1 MTSSRTT
8 DNTVH
13 QRYPYP
19 IAAAWRRVALATNE
33 AQRLQ
38 RLLAFQEVLVR
49 TLVLLLAPDCLRA
62 PRDPAWVQA
71 LLGLSKRGLGT
82 WVEMMRL
89 SILHVA
95 NREDTEPFIPEVAPW
110 FFTERGKPS
119 DVARLIGRLVEERNH
134 IAHGPALSKAATEE
148 KVRQLEED
156 NRTLLASLRWLA
168 GYRLMRVLTAKP
180 MRRGGFQ
187 GKVQI
192 YAGCEVQPEPV
203 RARWDCVLL
212 PESLYLVNPAG
223 DAVLEISPFLQVRT
237 DQGTRRDEL
246 FGMQELRRGVRL
258 ALVNDATGQRYV
270 GGVLSDDGE
279 LPFDR
284 WVASEGSQQLHQ
296 FNRDGSGALAAPDL
310 WCEGC
315 VDELLDDRFEL
326 LEPLGEGGMA
336 KVFRVHDRW
345 FDEEVALKVMHR
357 QHCDEPSFV
366 TRFQREARLQRNL
379 DHPRLLGLLDSG
391 RLQDGRLYIKMPVMP
406 GGALRQH
413 ITPGGIPHEPVRRW
427 AGQALEALA
436 HLHSLGL
443 VHRDIK
449 PSNFLLDGSGD
460 LRLADF
466 GIALQPD
473 EARLTRTT
481 ERVGSLAYAAPEL
494 RQGTTLT
501 AAADMYGLGLVLHAL
516 LTGTEAP
523 LQPGEGVA
531 GELGALVRELG
542 RHDPDARPTA
552 AQALT
557 RLTAPPA
564 PPPPPALP
572 PEPDQTVLRFH
583 YAGPERRQQGDL
595 EEIAGWVL
603 AAPAARHLVWASG
616 MELWM
621 PWSEVHALR
630 DLIEPKLPGPPI
642 VPPAATPPSALVPVT
657 VTMDVP
663 EPVTVTV
670 TETVPV
676 TEAIPVTV
684 TMTEPE
690 LEPVL
695 VTVTEA
701 EPVPVMVTETE
712 PAPVTVTVEQTR
724 ASIFEENLAAI
735 KRAYPACDLTEP
747 AVVAELETMLRE
759 GRFQAISDQGGR
771 ILVGLAEVPPD
782 TLSRISERVPRL
794 MYEIIQ
800 TAEEAQRVMDVAWT
814 QWLHMLRHA
823 RGLCKDIH
831 LAPDIPTGKLRAA
844 REACRLAPYV
854 SVHILVDAT
863 VFGSGK
869 NALLICDTGV
879 YMHNNYPVGSLDR
892 TLAPGAYAVPFV
904 DFADATFEGDGEH
917 DTMIGPKA
925 GFHDSGSTVIQE
937 EVIALLEGARLRV
950 RECLYG
956 PRQP

>member
-1 MTSSRTT
+1 MTSSRAT

-38 RLLAFQEVLVR
+38 HLLAFQEVLVR
-49 TLVLLLAPDCLRA
+49 TLVVLLAPDCLRS
-62 PRDPAWVQA
+62 PRDPDWVQA
-71 LLGLSKRGLGT
+71 LLGLSKRSLGT
-82 WVEMMRL
+82 WVEMTRL

-95 NREDTEPFIPEVAPW
+95 NREGTAPFMPEVAPW

-119 DVARLIGRLVEERNH
+119 DVARLIGRLVEERNL

-156 NRTLLASLRWLA
+156 NRALLASLRWLA
-168 GYRLMRVLTAKP
+168 GYRLMRVLTVKP
-180 MRRGGFQ
+180 VRSGGFQ

-192 YAGCEVQPEPV
+192 YAGCEIQPEPA
-203 RARWDCVLL
+203 RARWDCLLL

-223 DAVLEISPFLQVRT
+223 DAVLELSPFLQVRT
-237 DQGTRRDEL
+237 DHGTRREEL
-246 FGMQELRRGVRL
+246 FVMQELRRGVRL
-258 ALVNDATGQRYV
+258 SLVNDATGQRHV
-270 GGVLSDDGE
+270 GGVPSDDGE

-284 WVASEGSQQLHQ
+284 WVVSEASQQLHQ
-296 FNRDGSGALAAPDL
+296 HNRDSSGALAAPDL

-326 LEPLGEGGMA
+326 LEPLGDGGMA

-357 QHCDEPSFV
+357 QHCEEPSFV

-379 DHPRLLGLLDSG
+379 DHPHLLGLLDSG

-406 GGALRQH
+406 GGTLREH

-449 PSNFLLDGSGD
+449 PSNFLLDSDGD

-466 GIALQPD
+466 GIALHPD

-523 LQPGEGVA
+523 PRPGEGVE

-542 RHDPDARPTA
+542 QHDPDARPTA

-564 PPPPPALP
+564 PPPLP
-572 PEPDQTVLRFH
+572 PEPDQKLPRFH
-583 YAGPERRQQGDL
+583 YAGPEHRREGGLD
-595 EEIAGWVL
+595 EIGEWVL
-603 AAPAARHLVWASG
+603 AAPTARHLVWAPG
-616 MELWM
+616 MASWT
-621 PWSEVHALR
+621 PWSEVPALR
-630 DLIEPKLPGPPI
+630 DHIEPRIPQPPP
-642 VPPAATPPSALVPVT
+642 VPPGAPSPPVPVPVT
-657 VTMDVP
+657 VTLSEP
-663 EPVTVTV
+663 E
-670 TETVPV
+670 TETVAV
-676 TEAIPVTV
+676 
-684 TMTEPE
+684 
-690 LEPVL
+690 
-695 VTVTEA
+695 
-701 EPVPVMVTETE
+701 
-712 PAPVTVTVEQTR
+712 PAPPQAERTR
-724 ASIFEENLAAI
+724 ANIFEDNLAAI
-735 KRAYPACDLTEP
+735 KRAYPSCGLTEP
-747 AVVAELETMLRE
+747 PMVAELETMLRE
-759 GRFQAISDQGGR
+759 GRYQAISDEGGR
-771 ILVGLAEVPPD
+771 ILVGLAEVPPN
-782 TLSRISERVPRL
+782 TRSQISELVPPL

-814 QWLHMLRHA
+814 QWLDALRQA

-831 LAPDIPTGKLRAA
+831 LAPDIPTRKLRAA
-844 REACRLAPYV
+844 REACRLPPYV
-854 SVHILVDAT
+854 TVHALVDAT

-904 DFADATFEGDGEH
+904 DFAAVTFEGFGEH
-917 DTMIGPKA
+917 DTMIGPSA
-925 GFHDSGSTVIQE
+925 GFHDAGSTVIQE
-937 EVIALLEGARLRV
+937 EVIALLEGAQLRV
-950 RECLYG
+950 REGLYG
-956 PRQP
+956 PRRP

>member
-38 RLLAFQEVLVR
+38 HLLAFQEVLVR
-49 TLVLLLAPDCLRA
+49 TLVVLLAPDCLRS
-62 PRDPAWVQA
+62 PRDPDWVQA
-71 LLGLSKRGLGT
+71 LLGLSKRSLGT
-82 WVEMMRL
+82 WVEMTRL

-95 NREDTEPFIPEVAPW
+95 NREGTAPFMPEVAPW

-119 DVARLIGRLVEERNH
+119 DVARLIGRLVEERNL
-134 IAHGPALSKAATEE
+134 IAHGPALSKAATKD

-168 GYRLMRVLTAKP
+168 GYRLLRVLTAKP

-203 RARWDCVLL
+203 RARWDCLL
-212 PESLYLVNPAG
+212 LSESLYLVNPAG
-223 DAVLEISPFLQVRT
+223 DAVLEVSPFLQVRA
-237 DQGTRRDEL
+237 DQGTRREEL
-246 FGMQELRRGVRL
+246 FVMQELRRGVRL
-258 ALVNDATGQRYV
+258 ALVNDATGHHYL
-270 GGVLSDDGE
+270 GGVPSDDGE

-284 WVASEGSQQLHQ
+284 WVASEGSLQLHQ
-296 FNRDGSGALAAPDL
+296 RNRDDSGALAAPDL

-326 LEPLGEGGMA
+326 LEPLGDGGMA

-357 QHCDEPSFV
+357 QHCEDPSFV

-379 DHPRLLGLLDSG
+379 EHPHLLGLLDSG

-406 GGALRQH
+406 GGTLREH
-413 ITPGGIPHEPVRRW
+413 IIPGGMPHELVRRW

-449 PSNFLLDGSGD
+449 PSNFLLDGAGD

-466 GIALQPD
+466 GIALQPG

-481 ERVGSLAYAAPEL
+481 ERVGSLAYAAPEM

-523 LQPGEGVA
+523 PQPGEGVT
-531 GELGALVRELG
+531 GELGTLVRELG
-542 RHDPDARPTA
+542 QHDPDARPTA
-552 AQALT
+552 AQALS

-564 PPPPPALP
+564 PPPPPPLP
-572 PEPDQTVLRFH
+572 PEPEPTALRYH
-583 YAGPERRQQGDL
+583 YAGPERRQEGGL
-595 EEIAGWVL
+595 EEIAGWIL
-603 AAPAARHLVWASG
+603 AAPAARHLVWAPG
-616 MELWM
+616 MESWM
-621 PWSEVHALR
+621 PWSEVPVLR
-630 DLIEPKLPGPPI
+630 DHIEPKLP
-642 VPPAATPPSALVPVT
+642 VPPPVPPPSVQAT
-657 VTMDVP
+657 VTMAEP
-663 EPVTVTV
+663 EP
-670 TETVPV
+670 
-676 TEAIPVTV
+676 
-684 TMTEPE
+684 
-690 LEPVL
+690 
-695 VTVTEA
+695 
-701 EPVPVMVTETE
+701 EPVPVMVTEVEPVPVEATE
-712 PAPVTVTVEQTR
+712 ERTR
-724 ASIFEENLAAI
+724 AEIFEQNLAAI
-735 KRAYPACDLTEP
+735 KRAYPECGLTEP
-747 AVVAELETMLRE
+747 AMVAELETMLRE

-771 ILVGLAEVPPD
+771 ILVGLAEVPPN
-782 TLSRISERVPRL
+782 TLSRISERVPAL

-814 QWLHMLRHA
+814 QWLDTLRQT

-831 LAPDIPTGKLRAA
+831 VAPDIPTRKLRAA
-844 REACRLAPYV
+844 RESCRLPPYV
-854 SVHILVDAT
+854 AVHILVDAT

-892 TLAPGAYAVPFV
+892 TLAPGAYAVPFA

-917 DTMIGPKA
+917 DTMIGDSA

-950 RECLYG
+950 REGLYG
-956 PRQP
+956 PRLP